1 LDPDAAVPRDA
12 QKGLERLSKEY
23 KWEANQGFRRAID
36 AYFRDFGA
44 EILRT
49 APFFDY
55 MNSWSRIPATVIA
68 LAAETG
74 SNTSVAASLTLE
86 FRDWLG
92 PWLQVFSGLSD
103 PSRELNRDFSF
114 ARDQAASAAGLIAA
128 VFDRTA
134 ILVDNEFGDIGKKVA
149 QQAAQRALEQ
159 FVNTGLKELSVDV
172 RRTVGPVLATGAR
185 ALATAGE
192 VVVAAL
198 GQTHAAAN
206 VAVRKLGDF
215 VNRAEF
221 ADAIAVKADR
231 SELTTKAD
239 RADLA
244 AVQNSI
250 AEKVSRKELTDAIA
264 VKADRVDIAA
274 VRKELTDAVAVKA
287 DRADLATKT
296 DLTTF
301 QQFQTQ
307 ITADVA
313 TRAKAAELQA
323 LQTVVAAKVDRTAFN
338 TFAGQVNG
346 QIALKAE
353 KTELTTFQNRITTLE
368 RRVR

>member
-1 LDPDAAVPRDA
+1 MLDNLDPDAAVPRDA

-44 EILRT
+44 EMLRT

-74 SNTSVAASLTLE
+74 STTSVAASLSFE

-206 VAVRKLGDF
+206 VAVRNLGDF

-221 ADAIAVKADR
+221 AGVIASKADR
-231 SELTTKAD
+231 SELTSKAD
-239 RADLA
+239 RADVA
-244 AVQNSI
+244 AV
-250 AEKVSRKELTDAIA
+250 RKELSDAIA
-264 VKADRVDIAA
+264 VKANRT
-274 VRKELTDAVAVKA
+274 ELAS
-287 DRADLATKT
+287 
-296 DLTTF
+296 F

-313 TRAKAAELQA
+313 SRAKAADLQA
-323 LQTVVAAKVDRTAFN
+323 LQAVVAAKVDRTAFN
-338 TFAGQVNG
+338 TFASQVNG

-353 KTELTTFQNRITTLE
+353 KAELTTFQNRVATLE